1 VTLAAYVVDAD
12 SHLRRI
18 PTRTVDAAA
27 TLHRQHVT
35 TNPNEIGGAMAATTQ
50 VDVVGSSPIT
60 FTNTEGAQKFVPLSA
75 LQFTGSQI
83 GLRSPSP
90 WTSLFDQNEATR
102 LLAVAQA
109 KAAIGELTPQQA
121 ASPAPALAFTAAH
134 TGPETNGITVTA
146 STPSTPGTGG
156 PLNIP
161 ITITAIETDTWPGL
175 KDGTSAAKQIGV
187 DNPTGKADD
196 PAAGTGL
203 IVVVQGSV
211 ATATANV
218 GIPVDVTSTTLKA
231 STPVDILD
239 QNNNTVFSIT
249 PRADYTGKGGLSFS
263 LTNDS
268 SGTTFTISATYDST
282 KEQGTPSPITLQSL
296 SSLAKPVAYLITAT
310 APPSGALVP
319 ADASVQLSGGGPGIA
334 ANGLIYT

>member
-1 VTLAAYVVDAD
+1 
-12 SHLRRI
+12 
-18 PTRTVDAAA
+18 
-27 TLHRQHVT
+27 
-35 TNPNEIGGAMAATTQ
+35 MAATTP

-60 FTNTEGAQKFVPLSA
+60 FTNKDGAQKFVPLSA

-83 GLRSPSP
+83 GLKSPSP
-90 WTSLFDQNEATR
+90 WTSLFDQNELTR

-109 KAAIGELTPQQA
+109 KAAIGELTPAQ
-121 ASPAPALAFTAAH
+121 SPPPAPALAFTAAH

-156 PLNIP
+156 PLTIP
-161 ITITAIETDTWPGL
+161 ITITATETDTWSGL
-175 KDGTSAAKQIGV
+175 KDGTSAAQKIGV
-187 DNPTGKADD
+187 DNPTGNQGD
-196 PAAGTGL
+196 PPAGTGL

-211 ATATANV
+211 VTTNV
-218 GIPVDVTSTTLKA
+218 GIPANVPSTTLKA

-239 QNNNTVFSIT
+239 QSNNKVFSIA
-249 PRADYTGKGGLSFS
+249 PRADYTGNGGLSFI
-263 LTNDS
+263 LTNDP

-282 KEQGTPSPITLQSL
+282 KEQGTQSPITLPTL
-296 SSLAKPVAYLITAT
+296 SSLAGQVAYLITAT

>member
-1 VTLAAYVVDAD
+1 M
-12 SHLRRI
+12 
-18 PTRTVDAAA
+18 PTK
-27 TLHRQHVT
+27 L
-35 TNPNEIGGAMAATTQ
+35 EGAMAATIQ
-50 VDVVGSSPIT
+50 VDVVGSSPIA
-60 FTNTEGAQKFVPLSA
+60 FTNKDGAQKFVPLSA

-83 GLRSPSP
+83 GLNSA
-90 WTSLFDQNEATR
+90 WTPLFDQNEATR
-102 LLAVAQA
+102 LVAVAQA

-121 ASPAPALAFTAAH
+121 ASPTPALAFTAAH
-134 TGPETNGITVTA
+134 TGPETNGITVTV

-156 PLNIP
+156 PLTIP
-161 ITITAIETDTWPGL
+161 ITITAIETDTWSGI
-175 KDGTSAAKQIGV
+175 KDGTSAAQKIGV
-187 DNPTGKADD
+187 DNPTGNQDD

-211 ATATANV
+211 ATAPV
-218 GIPVDVTSTTLKA
+218 GAPVDVTSATLKA

-263 LTNDS
+263 LTNNS
-268 SGTTFTISATYDST
+268 LGGTFTLSATYDST
-282 KEQGTPSPITLQSL
+282 KEQVTPSPITLQAL
-296 SSLAKPVAYLITAT
+296 SLAKQVAYLITAT

-319 ADASVQLSGGGPGIA
+319 ADASVQLSNGGPGIA